1 MLVPPSMETVGIFRR
16 KVEDSTGTNAEDFE
30 VHPFPYKTL
39 PIINSHLLPQYV
51 IYNAGKTMLAMQQDP
66 EVYKKFLETNAHI
79 EQLSEM
85 ALKTTNLFFRWTQV
99 RQLPP
104 DWLANGPPSMRSP
117 PTHSS
122 QAPTEARRPLKRG
135 AGERGS
141 PTISKRAKKDGG
153 QGEEQQQAQ
162 GQQSQDDLDG
172 STLLDTH
179 SIKELDRR
187 SDRQI
192 HNEMR
197 AFINKW
203 RMSVVRGLEAETP
216 NEARQR
222 DVESVC

>member
-1 MLVPPSMETVGIFRR
+1 MKTVGIFRR

-30 VHPFPYKTL
+30 VHPFPYKTF

-51 IYNAGKTMLAMQQDP
+51 IYNAGKKLSAMQQDNV
-66 EVYKKFLETNAHI
+66 VYNNFLETNAHV

-85 ALKTTNLFFRWTQV
+85 ALKTANLFFRWTQV

-104 DWLANGPPSMRSP
+104 DWLANGPLSTRSP

-122 QAPTEARRPLKRG
+122 QAPTEARCPLKRG

-141 PTISKRAKKDGG
+141 PTMSKRAKKDGG

-162 GQQSQDDLDG
+162 GQQSQDDLEG
-172 STLLDTH
+172 STLLDAH

-203 RMSVVRGLEAETP
+203 RMTVVKGLEAETP
-216 NEARQR
+216 DEARR
-222 DVESVC
+222 RGVESVC